1 MVGRLWRGL
10 NHEDVARFA
19 FLLATPTILAVGAL
33 KLPGLAGSA
42 GARIHGQVIV
52 GVMVTAIAAAHLI
65 ERFSTR
71 VSLTRRLGATQARV
85 RGRLV
90 GRQSLPDRWWGRA
103 AAPGRPPAT
112 RFVDD

>member
-1 MVGRLWRGL
+1 MVGGLRRGL
-10 NHEDVARFA
+10 DREDVASFT
-19 FLLATPTILAVGAL
+19 FLLAAPVILAVGAL

-52 GVMVTAIAAAHLI
+52 GVMVTA
-65 ERFSTR
+65 R
-71 VSLTRRLGATQARV
+71 VPLTRRLGAPQARV
-85 RGRLV
+85 RDRLV